1 MKNSYPALVTLIV
14 VALQVT
20 GCIRKGSGVGVL
32 RFSPDAKHVCYIR
45 EDRIEE
51 NVVDGKTWLRSRS
64 LHWCS
69 TSDPAKEY
77 STHID
82 TLGAEY
88 RSYSTVL
95 GEVKWSPNGTRI
107 AVLTP
112 HKLAIVETNSGK
124 KRELRDGTITS
135 FVWLPDGQIVYC
147 TRRIKGN
154 MQRRVICREDLDIRQ
169 RTDIVAFPERHAD
182 GSPGRGDNWS
192 PSGKFVIFM
201 EPDFGGQ
208 YHCVN
213 ALDGTAFSFG
223 QVAASDY
230 GVAWTPDSSRAF
242 CVSRKIGPEDVY
254 EAILVDPATGTTVD
268 CTGGFQATFAGHFPS
283 LVPLWTVDGK
293 YVIVNALHINGHLVH
308 PDPWQ
313 VVSLGQILAPH
324 FTAPTKWS
332 TINPWL
338 FRLPVSGWVGVVPTG
353 NYGDSPTQYAAD
365 YSGQRVMP
373 LLKDFPRAVSPDG
386 TKAATI
392 GKDGH
397 VKIHRL
403 GKWWLPSDE
412 PLILPPSERSP
423 GGRGQ
428 EGHVGASR
436 CIAETIRAPR
446 KRQHHPALR
455 SWFTANASRPEFNGK
470 RAPQARRLLGLA
482 GRSKFGRARFRQGVY
497 FYVGTAQR
505 NLSARLGRHSRKEKT
520 LRWHIDYL
528 SVRAEMLGPI
538 LIRGPRRRRHIQPA
552 PWPSVRLRRIDPI
565 NPGAP
570 GRIAGAYSPRA
581 CACGSDSPGAPG
593 LDRKP
598 PT

>member
-1 MKNSYPALVTLIV
+1 MKNACSALWTLIV
-14 VALQVT
+14 LTAQMT
-20 GCIRKGSGVGVL
+20 GCIGKGSAVGAL
-32 RFSPDAKHVCYIR
+32 RFSPTGEKVCYIR

-51 NVVDGKTWLRSRS
+51 KVVDGKIWSRSIS

-69 TSDPAKEY
+69 ISDPAKE
-77 STHID
+77 SSVHVA

-88 RSYSTVL
+88 RGYVIFLHET
-95 GEVKWSPNGTRI
+95 KWSRNGSWIGVRTPYR
-107 AVLTP
+107 LT
-112 HKLAIVETNSGK
+112 IVEPSSGRK
-124 KRELRDGTITS
+124 SEIRDGTITS
-135 FVWLPDGQIVYC
+135 FAWPSDGDLAYL
-147 TRRIKGN
+147 TRRIEGN
-154 MQRRVICREDLDIRQ
+154 RQRIVICRVDVNTLR
-169 RTDIVAFPERHAD
+169 RTDVFAFPERSKSLSI
-182 GSPGRGDNWS
+182 GSGNWS

-230 GVAWTPDSSRAF
+230 GIAWSADSSRAF

-293 YVIVNALHINGHLVH
+293 YVIVNALHINGHLVQ

-313 VVSLGQILAPH
+313 VVSLGQILAPN

-338 FRLPVSGWVGVVPTG
+338 FRLPVAGWVGVVPTG
-353 NYGDSPTQYAAD
+353 NYGDSPTQHAAD

-392 GKDGH
+392 GEDGH
-397 VKIHRL
+397 VKIRRL

-412 PLILPPSERSP
+412 PPASEP
-423 GGRGQ
+423 
-428 EGHVGASR
+428 
-436 CIAETIRAPR
+436 
-446 KRQHHPALR
+446 
-455 SWFTANASRPEFNGK
+455 
-470 RAPQARRLLGLA
+470 
-482 GRSKFGRARFRQGVY
+482 
-497 FYVGTAQR
+497 
-505 NLSARLGRHSRKEKT
+505 
-520 LRWHIDYL
+520 
-528 SVRAEMLGPI
+528 
-538 LIRGPRRRRHIQPA
+538 
-552 PWPSVRLRRIDPI
+552 
-565 NPGAP
+565 
-570 GRIAGAYSPRA
+570 
-581 CACGSDSPGAPG
+581 CA
-593 LDRKP
+593 K
-598 PT
+598 